1 MFTAGW
7 ANLRGEWGVTLRH
20 QSGLRDSGV
29 LGRPALIWW
38 VDLHRTPSQP
48 LLQSAEREWGYNIFY
63 NPSYSPSQ
71 DLEQGQRV
79 NTISTSHYI
88 ISLSQRTWGER
99 ELKWDSVTE
108 NETHTYIWHH
118 VLRHVQACLN
128 HQKEYPDRLK
138 PDTDGVIFF
147 LLSFT
152 FVACQIVWYDSCEI
166 MGKSQNFA
174 TSMLLCQPVSWLP
187 STAHLTQS
195 NVSFLLK
202 WWNILHVMWPLTNIR
217 ELWTCKCGVKL
228 SNRIILYFNK
238 YFRSE
243 GFGNRC
249 TK

>member
-1 MFTAGW
+1 MSPFPKIVNKFGVNNDW
-7 ANLRGEWGVTLRH
+7 IVICLRQDEQTSGGEWGVTLRH

-38 VDLHRTPSQP
+38 VDLHRTPSKP
-48 LLQSAEREWGYNIFY
+48 LLQSAKREWGYNIFY

-138 PDTDGVIFF
+138 PDTDSVIFF
-147 LLSFT
+147 SVLYICCLSDCVIWLLWDHGEKPKLCNINALMSTCILVAIDST
-152 FVACQIVWYDSCEI
+152 FDTIKRV
-166 MGKSQNFA
+166 
-174 TSMLLCQPVSWLP
+174 
-187 STAHLTQS
+187 
-195 NVSFLLK
+195 
-202 WWNILHVMWPLTNIR
+202 ILAKMM
-217 ELWTCKCGVKL
+217 
-228 SNRIILYFNK
+228 K
-238 YFRSE
+238 YFACHVTVNQHK
-243 GFGNRC
+243 GTVNMQMWC
-249 TK
+249 